1 MRDTAAKESKL
12 TRMWVPKVLVLVS
25 EYPFYDYLKFI
36 LNDFYQYFKGT
47 KGMNNVVE
55 AHVFNL
61 VFKITVP

>member
-1 MRDTAAKESKL
+1 
-12 TRMWVPKVLVLVS
+12 MWVPKVLVLVS